1 MAHVREFR
9 DGMSPQEG
17 PQRKRE
23 KKKKPGGGG
32 RVEWGVKRRF
42 TSNVKNLVA
51 VAPEEPFD
59 L

>member
-1 MAHVREFR
+1 MLEKSETGHLPKR
-9 DGMSPQEG
+9 D
-17 PQRKRE
+17 RKERG
-23 KKKKPGGGG
+23 KKKTGGGG